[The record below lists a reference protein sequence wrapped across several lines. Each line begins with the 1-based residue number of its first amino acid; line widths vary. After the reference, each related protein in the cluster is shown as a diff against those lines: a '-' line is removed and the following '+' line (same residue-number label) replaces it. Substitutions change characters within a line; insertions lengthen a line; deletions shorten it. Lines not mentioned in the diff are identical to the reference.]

1 MGFGQVKSFQ
11 GLFRR
16 FLWWRKRGFYGN
28 TQWRLTV
35 TQKTTK
41 STRGWWWWWKGFP
54 KRIWWPCADESHQS
68 HILDSGAKVR
78 RQSYSA
84 CFNAGQDRFSTWVDL
99 IYGEQEQDVL
109 SPDTQSF
116 TAAIKLVYSEAK
128 KTQLFQQNIR
138 TRLASLYVQMTGEEH
153 RCVCVCM
160 QRQQYVFAHT
170 HTHTQ
175 VRRRAGVQTHSCE
188 GGCFF
193 TQPWQCLWGCLTQKS
208 LNFFLEFF
216 SSKFESNCENLLAYA
231 WEEEELGRRLLLLLF
246 VLLLLVLLL
255 LLEEGGRPQP
265 LLLLRAERGF
275 WIRSTACITLAL
287 NRKVENQKEIL
298 HSRPEERNWESIFWG
313 VEESEN
319 VYLWECAVS
328 VGLLVAVRVL
338 ACEQRSMSSKSE
350 MVSEMVS
357 AAG

>member
-78 RQSYSA
+78 GQSYSA

-138 TRLASLYVQMTGEEH
+138 TRLASSYVQMTGEEH
-153 RCVCVCM
+153 RCVCVFM
-160 QRQQYVFAHT
+160 QRQQYVFMHT
-170 HTHTQ
+170 HTHARRCVDGQGCRHTV
-175 VRRRAGVQTHSCE
+175 VREAA
-188 GGCFF
+188 F
-193 TQPWQCLWGCLTQKS
+193 S
-208 LNFFLEFF
+208 LSPGSVLEAASLKKVWTFLEFQLKIWVKLWK
-216 SSKFESNCENLLAYA
+216 SATSLS
-231 WEEEELGRRLLLLLF
+231 RR
-246 VLLLLVLLL
+246 
-255 LLEEGGRPQP
+255 
-265 LLLLRAERGF
+265 
-275 WIRSTACITLAL
+275 
-287 NRKVENQKEIL
+287 N
-298 HSRPEERNWESIFWG
+298 
-313 VEESEN
+313 
-319 VYLWECAVS
+319 
-328 VGLLVAVRVL
+328 
-338 ACEQRSMSSKSE
+338 
-350 MVSEMVS
+350 
-357 AAG
+357 